1 MVTNDY
7 LSQSKTIDQDALNIF
22 KNLLKSF
29 NIAEITISEISS
41 SLIDWVDLDNF
52 PDKFDGAEDD
62 YYQRLEKNFLTPS
75 SDLTN
80 VAELRKI
87 RGVTEE
93 IFNLIKP
100 YICALPKTISTININ
115 SMNVGKPNLLI
126 ALSNNELSTFEAE
139 MIIKEI
145 PLGGYEKIDQFLNQ
159 EIVNQKIN
167 SSYSRKILST
177 ESDVFLLK
185 TKITYDEFSFIMRSE
200 IIDDG
205 INLSVVSRKK
215 GEEL

>member
-1 MVTNDY
+1 M
-7 LSQSKTIDQDALNIF
+7 
-22 KNLLKSF
+22 
-29 NIAEITISEISS
+29 
-41 SLIDWVDLDNF
+41 
-52 PDKFDGAEDD
+52 
-62 YYQRLEKNFLTPS
+62 
-75 SDLTN
+75 
-80 VAELRKI
+80 
-87 RGVTEE
+87 
-93 IFNLIKP
+93 
-100 YICALPKTISTININ
+100 
-115 SMNVGKPNLLI
+115 GKPNLLL
-126 ALSNNELSTFEAE
+126 ALSNNELSKFEAE

-145 PLGGYEKIDQFLNQ
+145 PLGGNQKIDQFLNQ

>member
-1 MVTNDY
+1 MNLLVTNDY

-22 KNLLKSF
+22 ENLLKSF

-62 YYQRLEKNFLTPS
+62 YYQRLEKNILTPS

-139 MIIKEI
+139 M
-145 PLGGYEKIDQFLNQ
+145 
-159 EIVNQKIN
+159 
-167 SSYSRKILST
+167 LS
-177 ESDVFLLK
+177 L
-185 TKITYDEFSFIMRSE
+185 IHI
-200 IIDDG
+200 
-205 INLSVVSRKK
+205 
-215 GEEL
+215 